1 MELPNKEHMSGF
13 IDETEK
19 VAITGALLRGGAKF
33 VGKGTVGAGKALT
46 YGVRKPKTV
55 GGKLLGGYYTLEGV
69 GVARRAGK
77 AALSPSKIKDPK
89 VMRKLKYQP
98 KNLGA

>member
-1 MELPNKEHMSGF
+1 MSGF
-13 IDETEK
+13 MYETEK
-19 VAITGALLRGGAKF
+19 VAIVGSLLRGGAKL
-33 VGKGTVGAGKALT
+33 VGKGVVGTGKALT
-46 YGVRKPKTV
+46 YGVRKPKTL

-77 AALSPSKIKDPK
+77 AALAPTKITDPK

-98 KNLGA
+98 KNVRA